1 VLTGTA
7 STSGAAEV
15 AGGRRGRPPGTS
27 RRELELIALRLFT
40 EQGFDN
46 TTIEQ
51 IAAEAGVSK
60 RTFFR
65 YFGSKTS
72 VLWSEFD
79 HEVDVIRAALA
90 GVPAGVP
97 MMDAIR
103 RAVVAANH
111 YGPHDVPELR
121 MRMNLVGTV
130 PALQSSAALHYDAW
144 ERAIS
149 DFAAIRT
156 GQPADSLYPLAVG
169 RATLAACR
177 AAYDRWSARADAD
190 LTFYLDAALAAL
202 AAGFDPDVIRARAQA
217 LSQDTPAAS
226 APNAGPCPGRSGLVQ
241 TEAERVPRRV
251 QEHPERCA
259 RLMLV
264 LSRTEIEHRRLGG
277 VEIVDDDVE
286 VHLLGHFLSRPSGR
300 GVGLHLQEGNALTV
314 LRADVSVVWGDLDLP
329 VQHGAVEGRERGR
342 VGTVDNDAREACDS
356 HAGHGIRD
364 CRQCMSGLCL

>member
-1 VLTGTA
+1 LTTKTA
-7 STSGAAEV
+7 EI

-90 GVPAGVP
+90 GVPAGV
-97 MMDAIR
+97 
-103 RAVVAANH
+103 AANH
-111 YGPHDVPELR
+111 YGPPDVPELR
-121 MRMNLVGTV
+121 MRMNLIGNV
-130 PALQSSAALHYDAW
+130 PALQSSAAVHYDAW

-149 DFAAIRT
+149 DFAASRT

-202 AAGFDPDVIRARAQA
+202 AAGFDPDTIRASAQA
-217 LSQDTPAAS
+217 LGQDIP
-226 APNAGPCPGRSGLVQ
+226 
-241 TEAERVPRRV
+241 
-251 QEHPERCA
+251 
-259 RLMLV
+259 
-264 LSRTEIEHRRLGG
+264 HR
-277 VEIVDDDVE
+277 I
-286 VHLLGHFLSRPSGR
+286 SP
-300 GVGLHLQEGNALTV
+300 
-314 LRADVSVVWGDLDLP
+314 
-329 VQHGAVEGRERGR
+329 
-342 VGTVDNDAREACDS
+342 
-356 HAGHGIRD
+356 
-364 CRQCMSGLCL
+364 